1 MATFLYHNKYLH
13 SSYLYF
19 SSSGEYFDLALKIT
33 CKAEKYCIRSRI
45 HMSKEKHCDPQE
57 SCLTHHVKCNARFLH
72 TIDLHLWLI

>member
-45 HMSKEKHCDPQE
+45 HMRKKNTVIHRNLASHI
-57 SCLTHHVKCNARFLH
+57 T
-72 TIDLHLWLI
+72 